1 MNAIT
6 GTQLTDEQID
16 AIRAEAKRVVAE
28 HYPSQAAAARDAG
41 IAESTFAA
49 LLAGTYAGKMETQIP
64 KLQAWLASRA
74 ERAKTAATLPK
85 APAFQLLPSSQ
96 KILSALTWAQVA
108 PAFVPII
115 GAPGVSKTT
124 TSEHYQATNPNV
136 WMVTV
141 TPSTAS
147 ASALLAEICVT
158 MDIDERSTTRMSRA
172 IGQRVKGG
180 IQGLIIIDEAQNL
193 TVAALEEARAL
204 VDRFKVGVGLLG
216 NRSIHAKLYGK
227 GQESH
232 GQLFSRASIK
242 PKLVA
247 PMAGDIC
254 QMVAA
259 WGVTEADEIKLLKAI
274 GKKIGALRNLD
285 TVMKLASMLAAGAG
299 QTRSLAHIRAA
310 WEQIDVDLATD
321 TL

>member
-1 MNAIT
+1 MNAIL
-6 GTQLTDEQID
+6 GNPLNDDQID

-49 LLAGTYAGKMETQIP
+49 LLSGTYTGKMENQIP
-64 KLQAWLASRA
+64 KLQAWLASRD

-85 APAFQLLPSSQ
+85 APGFQLLPSSQ
-96 KILSALTWAQVA
+96 KIMTALTWAQVA

-124 TSEHYQATNPNV
+124 TSEHYAATNPNV

-158 MDIDERSTTRMSRA
+158 MDLDERSTTRMSRA
-172 IGQRVKGG
+172 IGQRVKG
-180 IQGLIIIDEAQNL
+180 IQALIIIDEAQNL
-193 TVAALEEARAL
+193 TVPALEESRAL
-204 VDRFKVGVGLLG
+204 VDRFKVGVGILG
-216 NRSIHAKLYGK
+216 NRTIHARLYGK

-232 GQLFSRASIK
+232 GQLFSRASMK
-242 PKLVA
+242 PKLFA
-247 PMAGDIC
+247 PMVGDIC

-259 WGVTEADEIKLLKAI
+259 WGVTDEAELKFLKVI
-274 GKKIGALRNLD
+274 GRKIGALRNLD
-285 TVMKLASMLAAGAG
+285 TVLKLASMLAAGAG
-299 QTRSLAHIRAA
+299 QPRGLAHIRAA

-321 TL
+321 VA

>member
-6 GTQLTDEQID
+6 TTLTDEQVD
-16 AIRAEAKRVVAE
+16 TIRAEAKRVVAE

-49 LLAGTYAGKMETQIP
+49 LLSGTYAGKLETQIP

-85 APAFQLLPSSQ
+85 APGFQMLPSAQ
-96 KILSALTWAQVA
+96 KILPALTWAQVA

-124 TSEHYQATNPNV
+124 TAEHYRDSNSNV
-136 WMVTV
+136 WMVTM

-147 ASALLAEICVT
+147 ASALLAEICMT

-172 IGQRVKGG
+172 IGQRVKN
-180 IQGLIIIDEAQNL
+180 IQALIIIDEAQHL
-193 TVAALEEARAL
+193 TVAALEEARSL
-204 VDRFKVGVGLLG
+204 VDRFKVGVGVLG
-216 NRSIHAKLYGK
+216 NRTIHARLYGK
-227 GQESH
+227 GQENH
-232 GQLFSRASIK
+232 GQLFSRASMK
-242 PKLVA
+242 PKLFA

-259 WGVTEADEIKLLKAI
+259 WGVTDPAEVSFLKAV
-274 GKKIGALRNLD
+274 GRKIGALRNID
-285 TVMKLASMLAAGAG
+285 TVMKLAGMLAAGAG
-299 QTRSLAHIRAA
+299 QPRSLAHIRAA

-321 TL
+321 A